1 MNVINMK
8 AKKGRF
14 GHLNQLDFW
23 LRVACVLLCLLLL
36 MMLKHMVMIFAGVQ
50 LVSLLLTGKPWSWL
64 INWSQMYST
73 YLYQL
78 IEYVVFATDS
88 RPYPFYELTAK
99 NVRSYMGS
107 SQAN

>member
-8 AKKGRF
+8 AQNGRF
-14 GHLNQLDFW
+14 RHLNQLDFW
-23 LRVACVLLCLLLL
+23 LRVGCVLLCLFLL
-36 MMLKHMVMIFAGVQ
+36 MMLKYMVVIFAGVQ
-50 LVSLLLTGKPWSWL
+50 LVSLLLTGKPWAWL
-64 INWSQMYST
+64 INWSQMYSA

-99 NVRSYMGS
+99 NVRDYLRAS
-107 SQAN
+107 